1 MANSSHIKTF
11 RANETTVLSHDI
23 YFDDDRVECT
33 DAGSGQLILTYDAS
47 CNVYDASSN
56 IIARSRTTREN
67 VWYFEKEDGTIIE
80 VNCGNDLLK
89 AEIEFSKLYVE
100 GLV

>member
-1 MANSSHIKTF
+1 MANSSHLKSF
-11 RANETTVLSHDI
+11 RGNQLTILSHDI

-33 DAGSGQLILTYDAS
+33 NAITGAVILTYDAN

-56 IIARSRTTREN
+56 LIARSRTNSQN

-80 VNCGNDLLK
+80 THCGRDLLK
-89 AEIEFSKLYVE
+89 SEVQFSKLYFE